1 MADYDQNLNNEQKI
15 YVWTKSE
22 KAGTIVYEWGEK
34 DGWLYFTDGSR
45 INPDLLNEFLM
56 EAKSDEE
63 ASDIANDILG
73 TPKESKINNKQTQ
86 YDQPIN
92 KGKKQHSNPSIED
105 LSEEERNRVIAMEMI
120 SQVSKKNVD
129 NIPIN
134 VHLPNVDIFNML
146 TDQMDKDPEELKS
159 LITDLILKQI
169 DEQREKLKEQIFN
182 YLEEYYSHSENE
194 VKLTQTQPEEAFYN
208 NTPITKK
215 KNL

>member
-1 MADYDQNLNNEQKI
+1 MADYEQNLNNEQKI

-45 INPDLLNEFLM
+45 INPNLLSEFLM
-56 EAKSDEE
+56 EAGSDEE

-73 TPKESKINNKQTQ
+73 TPKESKINNNQTQ
-86 YDQPIN
+86 HNQKSDQPSNQPADKN
-92 KGKKQHSNPSIED
+92 KRNSNPSIED
-105 LSEEERNRVIAMEMI
+105 LSEEERNRIIAMEMI
-120 SQVSKKNVD
+120 SQVSRKNVD

-169 DEQREKLKEQIFN
+169 DEQREALKEQIFN
-182 YLEEYYSHSENE
+182 YLQEYYSQSKNE
-194 VKLTQTQPEEAFYN
+194 IKLTQTQPEKSFYD
-208 NTPITKK
+208 
-215 KNL
+215 

>member
-1 MADYDQNLNNEQKI
+1 MADYEQNLNNEQKI

-22 KAGTIVYEWGEK
+22 KAGTIVYESGEK

-45 INPDLLNEFLM
+45 INPNLLGEFLM
-56 EAKSDEE
+56 EAGSDEE

-73 TPKESKINNKQTQ
+73 TPKESKINNNQTQ
-86 YDQPIN
+86 HNQKSDQSSNQPADKN
-92 KGKKQHSNPSIED
+92 KQNSNPSIED
-105 LSEEERNRVIAMEMI
+105 LSEEERNRIIAMEMI
-120 SQVSKKNVD
+120 SQVSRKNVD

-169 DEQREKLKEQIFN
+169 DEQREALKEQIFN
-182 YLEEYYSHSENE
+182 YLQEYYSQSKNE
-194 VKLTQTQPEEAFYN
+194 VKLTQTQPEKSFYD
-208 NTPITKK
+208 
-215 KNL
+215 

>member
-1 MADYDQNLNNEQKI
+1 MADYEQNLNNEQKI

-22 KAGTIVYEWGEK
+22 KAGTIVYESGEK

-45 INPDLLNEFLM
+45 INPNLLGEFLM
-56 EAKSDEE
+56 EAGSDEE

-73 TPKESKINNKQTQ
+73 APKESKINNNQTQ
-86 YDQPIN
+86 HNQKSDQSSNQPADKN
-92 KGKKQHSNPSIED
+92 KQNSNPSIED
-105 LSEEERNRVIAMEMI
+105 LSEEERNRIIAMEMI
-120 SQVSKKNVD
+120 SQVSRKNVD

-169 DEQREKLKEQIFN
+169 DEQREALKEQIFN
-182 YLEEYYSHSENE
+182 YLQEYYSQSKNE
-194 VKLTQTQPEEAFYN
+194 VKLTQTQPEKSFYD
-208 NTPITKK
+208 
-215 KNL
+215 